1 MSCFHSWHKR
11 CHCTC
16 SYGHDPSP
24 PHSLLETG
32 SPEGTSSGS
41 WLQLSIICLSSQSLP
56 KYLQS
61 IGYVPG
67 STLDTGFSIPDSGG
81 PGWRSWRSQL
91 LPTLRSDAS
100 CLALQSALLSHLP
113 SPNPRCRSLF
123 PFPKLPL
130 TPSNLCLPTG
140 ASSSPWPLVLIS
152 ARASSATTISQPK
165 PCLLSFL
172 FAFQVGHTP
181 AVNICQ
187 WPINQQVLLTQ
198 SPNTS
203 IHLHNSGPI
212 TPQPSHHGFCLDQA
226 ERLPRP
232 PASTSAAPSIAPP
245 SARASFKSDHARL

>member
-11 CHCTC
+11 CPCTC

-113 SPNPRCRSLF
+113 SPNPRCRSLS
-123 PFPKLPL
+123 PL
-130 TPSNLCLPTG
+130 SQAPSHSIQPLSANRSFLEPMASRPHLCTCLFSHHHFSAQTLSSFISLCFSSG
-140 ASSSPWPLVLIS
+140 TYSSSEHLPVADKP
-152 ARASSATTISQPK
+152 ASP
-165 PCLLSFL
+165 
-172 FAFQVGHTP
+172 
-181 AVNICQ
+181 VNSVSKHF
-187 WPINQQVLLTQ
+187 N
-198 SPNTS
+198 
-203 IHLHNSGPI
+203 
-212 TPQPSHHGFCLDQA
+212 
-226 ERLPRP
+226 P
-232 PASTSAAPSIAPP
+232 PA
-245 SARASFKSDHARL
+245 